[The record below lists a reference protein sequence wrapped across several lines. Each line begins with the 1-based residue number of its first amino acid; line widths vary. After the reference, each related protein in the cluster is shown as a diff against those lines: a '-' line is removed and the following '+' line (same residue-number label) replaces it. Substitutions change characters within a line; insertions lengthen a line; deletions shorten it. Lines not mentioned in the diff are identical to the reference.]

1 VIEHNIDIATP
12 DGAMNS
18 FVVHPDEGGPRPVVL
33 LLMDAPGKRQEL
45 HDMASR
51 IATAGYYVILGNL
64 YYRQASH
71 YNVFETGDRGRMFEL
86 MNSLSNAMVV
96 SDAGAMIAHAA
107 QDSNADATRVGVVGY
122 CMSGPFAISVAAGHP
137 AVVKSAASM
146 YGVRLAVDTP
156 DSPHLGLGQ
165 IAGEIYVGAAET
177 DEYAPPEMIAKFEVA
192 AAAVP
197 TKVRVEWYPGTHH
210 GFGFPGRPQ
219 YHREAAERHWL
230 RLHDMFARTLGR

>member
-1 VIEHNIDIATP
+1 MLEHNIDIATP

-64 YYRQASH
+64 YYRRVSH
-71 YNVFETGDRGRMFEL
+71 YNVFETGDRDVMFEH

-107 QDSNADATRVGVVGY
+107 KDPNADATRVGVVGY

-137 AVVKSAASM
+137 SVVKSAASM
-146 YGVRLAVDTP
+146 YGVRLAVNAP
-156 DSPHLGLGQ
+156 DSPHLALGR
-165 IAGEIYVGAAET
+165 INGEVYVGAAET
-177 DEYAPPEMIAKFEVA
+177 DEYAPPEMIAKFEAA

-197 TKVRVEWYPGTHH
+197 TAVRVEWYPGTHH

-219 YHREAAERHWL
+219 YNREAAERHWL
-230 RLHDMFARTLGR
+230 RLHDLFARTLGR